1 MIDYTFFEKLL
12 SERLNKLCESI
23 EHKNTHI
30 AQIQNTHHKDNGD
43 IVGAG
48 LQGNLEM
55 GMIDLYQQEINDIR
69 NSLQKIKDGVF
80 GICEM
85 CDDDIDVERLKA
97 NLTRN
102 IVSTAANFLKKHKKR
117 RDNETQVLCSV
128 CCHFY
133 AYCGR
138 VCV

>member
-23 EHKNTHI
+23 EHK
-30 AQIQNTHHKDNGD
+30 NTHHKDNGD

-97 NLTRN
+97 KPHAKYCINCRELFEKTQ
-102 IVSTAANFLKKHKKR
+102 KKER
-117 RDNETQVLCSV
+117 
-128 CCHFY
+128 
-133 AYCGR
+133 
-138 VCV
+138 